1 MAKHVQETEF
11 EYDWV
16 IKKREK
22 DELAKLKLNPSLT
35 TAQIN
40 ANQKSLRQQQTNN
53 TSRMHSADS
62 RGQPLSPFE
71 LEKKQNEIDLIK
83 EQAKKRR
90 QEKLKVILM
99 QVDSSKPPKTQ
110 EELNQEKEEKR
121 VEEEKKKEEQE
132 KELRMKQKE
141 EEDFLHKQKIQEKQ
155 LTGSTVIKQL
165 NTLFG
170 AKKPSVEH
178 EPINPEPAASKT
190 NDTTKT
196 STTPVAEEKGGLKS
210 LMSSGIM
217 NTKIDPKG
225 NGLGLASLLKK
236 AAAS

>member
-1 MAKHVQETEF
+1 
-11 EYDWV
+11 
-16 IKKREK
+16 
-22 DELAKLKLNPSLT
+22 
-35 TAQIN
+35 
-40 ANQKSLRQQQTNN
+40 
-53 TSRMHSADS
+53 
-62 RGQPLSPFE
+62 
-71 LEKKQNEIDLIK
+71 
-83 EQAKKRR
+83 
-90 QEKLKVILM
+90 
-99 QVDSSKPPKTQ
+99 
-110 EELNQEKEEKR
+110 
-121 VEEEKKKEEQE
+121 
-132 KELRMKQKE
+132 
-141 EEDFLHKQKIQEKQ
+141 

-165 NTLFG
+165 NTLFA

-236 AAAS
+236 AAAN